1 MRDLI
6 VAVVAAQ
13 KPEGGL
19 EQFGTDPLLTMAC
32 VALIVVSITW
42 IVLSP
47 AIYRNL
53 RRAAERAELRIDTV
67 RPPRDIW
74 KTPPE

>member
-1 MRDLI
+1 M
-6 VAVVAAQ
+6 AAVAAP

-32 VALIVVSITW
+32 VALIVVSISW

-53 RRAAERAELRIDTV
+53 RRAAEQAELKIDSV
-67 RPPRDIW
+67 RAPRDIW